1 MFSNDLI
8 DVREGLEDID
18 EKIPKG
24 LKIYPR
30 QFSRLSYY
38 ELLPIVHLFKEC
50 SRDTNENI
58 EWKA

>member
-8 DVREGLEDID
+8 DVHEGLQGID

-30 QFSRLSYY
+30 QFSRFPYY
-38 ELLPIVHLFKEC
+38 EYLPIVHFFDAMYIGK
-50 SRDTNENI
+50 NVI
-58 EWKA
+58 EIL